1 MKFYFSTIL
10 KNLFPIDD
18 EDVARCDADITSDE
32 LDKVVSSLA
41 LDKSPG
47 CDGLTANFYKHF
59 WNLLKDPFLLMLK
72 EATESLTFPLSMKQ
86 GVITL
91 IPKPDKDPKVLDN
104 FRPITLLNTDYKIVT
119 LIYANRLKLFLHKI
133 ISDSQSGFMKGRSL
147 HNNIRLV
154 LDLLDYRHLIK
165 DDGFILFIDLQG
177 I

>member
-72 EATESLTFPLSMKQ
+72 EATESLTRCH
-86 GVITL
+86 
-91 IPKPDKDPKVLDN
+91 N
-104 FRPITLLNTDYKIVT
+104 LNPQT
-119 LIYANRLKLFLHKI
+119 
-133 ISDSQSGFMKGRSL
+133 
-147 HNNIRLV
+147 
-154 LDLLDYRHLIK
+154 
-165 DDGFILFIDLQG
+165 
-177 I
+177 